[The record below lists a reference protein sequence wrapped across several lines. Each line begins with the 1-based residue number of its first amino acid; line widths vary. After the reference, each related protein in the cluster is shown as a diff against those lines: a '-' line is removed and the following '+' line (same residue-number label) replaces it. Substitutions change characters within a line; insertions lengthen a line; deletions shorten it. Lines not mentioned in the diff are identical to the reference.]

1 MLNLTCG
8 AFSVPLMC
16 VQSISWQ
23 KKSRLVTHV
32 GGYVSSR
39 GYEPAEISVKIQVNY
54 TILKQLGM
62 DADSIYSTIRD
73 VVTDRKSISGVFYIG
88 GYPIYPELEFTPTNI
103 NKTYITDTAKTGI
116 IDVDMVFSGV
126 KCVKEVVRER
136 ALELDPVLAIPE
148 LVLSVGEKELV
159 IQDSLSLNEFVT
171 QPDSITFTLS
181 IGSDMDLVSRDGFLD
196 ALLENGVV
204 TADLPQGKTKYY
216 IVDASLVEEQLSV
229 TGSIYPRQ
237 ALKVLTRT
245 YQDTSLKAIL
255 EDLANEAGIDIICKT
270 DGDISYYCAF
280 GNPVQCIKELQTS
293 AGFIMSYRQGKLTCV
308 NVPEY
313 IDGQQELEYLE
324 ITQDSG
330 TEPLRGVYWFD
341 GVNQITA
348 GVLDATAQKIYSVF
362 RSNDKSYADRCL
374 KFMQYQGKVI
384 SVSTDIEQNIDSHSA
399 VWVRSNDKE
408 IQCVVEWYELDWLNN
423 TARYELHYV

>member
-39 GYEPAEISVKIQVNY
+39 GHEPEEISVKIQVNY

-62 DADSIYSTIRD
+62 DADTIYSTIRD

-103 NKTYITDTAKTGI
+103 NKTYITDTTKTGV
-116 IDVDMVFSGV
+116 IDADMVFSGV

-148 LVLSVGEKELV
+148 LVLSVGDKELV

-216 IVDASLVEEQLSV
+216 VVDASLVEEQLSI

-245 YQDTSLKAIL
+245 YQNTTLKAIL
-255 EDLANEAGIDIICKT
+255 EDLAHEAGIDIVCKT
-270 DGDISYYCAF
+270 DGVISYYCAF

-293 AGFIMSYRQGKLTCV
+293 AGFIMSYRQGVLTCV
-308 NVPEY
+308 DVPEY
-313 IDGQQELEYLE
+313 IEGQVELEYLE
-324 ITQDSG
+324 MSQDSG
-330 TEPLRGVYWFD
+330 MEPLRGLYWFD
-341 GVNQITA
+341 GVTQMTA
-348 GVLDATAQKIYSVF
+348 GALDATAQKVYAVF
-362 RSNDKSYADRCL
+362 RSSDKSYAGRCL
-374 KFMQYQGKVI
+374 RFMQYQRKNI
-384 SVSTDIEQNIDSHSA
+384 SVSTDIEQSIDSHSA
-399 VWVRSNDKE
+399 VWVRSNDRE
-408 IQCVVEWYELDWLNN
+408 IQCIVEWYELDWLNN